1 MKKLIFDPGG
11 GLDELQIK
19 VCSFSGPPF
28 FYFLVKAHQA
38 YKEIIMAR
46 KLYELGVFQWG
57 YTSWSMSTHY

>member
-28 FYFLVKAHQA
+28 LFILIEAQQA
-38 YKEIIMAR
+38 YKEIIMADSSCMN
-46 KLYELGVFQWG
+46 GVF
-57 YTSWSMSTHY
+57 

>member
-28 FYFLVKAHQA
+28 FIYPD
-38 YKEIIMAR
+38 
-46 KLYELGVFQWG
+46 
-57 YTSWSMSTHY
+57 

>member
-28 FYFLVKAHQA
+28 FIYLD
-38 YKEIIMAR
+38 
-46 KLYELGVFQWG
+46 
-57 YTSWSMSTHY
+57 

>member
-28 FYFLVKAHQA
+28 FIYLDLRTSSC
-38 YKEIIMAR
+38 KEIIMADSSC
-46 KLYELGVFQWG
+46 ENGVF
-57 YTSWSMSTHY
+57 

>member
-28 FYFLVKAHQA
+28 LFYLD
-38 YKEIIMAR
+38 
-46 KLYELGVFQWG
+46 
-57 YTSWSMSTHY
+57 